1 MPPRQA
7 VLHLHVYDSPL
18 HFLLTRKDA
27 KTEALRRRG
36 SGRSSSTLE
45 DTCTEYALGYAD
57 DVFRLDLLPKNAAIF
72 DSVPTIVL
80 YAHSLATLRHTT
92 THTCCLEPAA
102 RRTNTTTLLHS
113 SQPAGEPLSRD
124 LSLSPHPSADARTA
138 ALNKFIVPQFYR

>member
-36 SGRSSSTLE
+36 SGRSSSSLE

-80 YAHSLATLRHTT
+80 YAHSLLYDIPHTL
-92 THTCCLEPAA
+92 AVSS
-102 RRTNTTTLLHS
+102 RR
-113 SQPAGEPLSRD
+113 R
-124 LSLSPHPSADARTA
+124 A
-138 ALNKFIVPQFYR
+138 ALTPQHCCCTPVNQRASHFLVTFHFHPTPQRTPELPL